1 MADRQEPEAVGPSR
15 PPDAEAL
22 ARLQERLERASET
35 AERLIAEA
43 AARAAAGAAP
53 AAARAGQARAAEAA
67 DQAGATEPAEAAD
80 HAGAAGTSGQA
91 GPGKPPPAGWRRAE
105 DEAPPPQFEIEMLL
119 EAIQALRDRIPPEL
133 QQRLGEAVREV
144 LLALRALIDWYLE
157 RTERRRTEPVQAHD
171 IPIV

>member
-1 MADRQEPEAVGPSR
+1 MADPQEPEAVGSGAA
-15 PPDAEAL
+15 PDAEAL

-43 AARAAAGAAP
+43 AARAAAET
-53 AAARAGQARAAEAA
+53 AAAAVRAGQAGAAETAG
-67 DQAGATEPAEAAD
+67 QAGGAETAGE
-80 HAGAAGTSGQA
+80 AGAARTPGQDR
-91 GPGKPPPAGWRRAE
+91 PRKPPPAGWQRAE
-105 DEAPPPQFEIEMLL
+105 DEPPPGQVEIEMLF
-119 EAIQALRDRIPPEL
+119 EAVQALRDRIPPEL

-157 RTERRRTEPVQAHD
+157 RTERRRSEPVQAHD

>member
-1 MADRQEPEAVGPSR
+1 MADPQEPEAVGPTA

-43 AARAAAGAAP
+43 AARAAAE
-53 AAARAGQARAAEAA
+53 AAAAAVRAGR
-67 DQAGATEPAEAAD
+67 
-80 HAGAAGTSGQA
+80 AGAAGGADTAGQSGAAGPDGQA
-91 GPGKPPPAGWRRAE
+91 GPDEQAGSDKPPPAGWQRAG
-105 DEAPPPQFEIEMLL
+105 DGAPPPHTGEIELLL

-133 QQRLGEAVREV
+133 QQRLSEALREV

-157 RTERRRTEPVQAHD
+157 RTERHRTEPVQAHD